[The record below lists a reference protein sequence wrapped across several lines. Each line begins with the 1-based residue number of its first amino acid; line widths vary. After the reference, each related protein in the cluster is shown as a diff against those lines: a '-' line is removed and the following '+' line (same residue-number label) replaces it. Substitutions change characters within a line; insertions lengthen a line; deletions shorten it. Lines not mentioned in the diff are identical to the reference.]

1 MLRLDE
7 MPAAPSGC
15 TAAPVSAIKS
25 TGLRPLSGS
34 ARMRSF
40 PMTCPRPVLRVSTS
54 GDAACTCTV
63 SSTAPSDN
71 STLITGASLT
81 CSTRPVRTCD
91 LKPGRFTSS
100 RYGPTGRL
108 GSVYEPFASV
118 TVVRFKPVAVCVAVT
133 SAPGSTP
140 PLESFTMPVICAVDP
155 ACAYNST
162 LESRIAREPQTTSRR
177 TRFIRPPERTRRRY
191 GSRRSNQVLGR
202 EYSCRHDIVNRSDI
216 ALWRPRGGWKQ
227 ERVRLA
233 DATVERKGREG
244 RKEILSYFAPFA
256 TSAFDRDVL

>member
-1 MLRLDE
+1 ALSALVATLNSCSASGNGSGRFALSYGLLCVAPSSRYATPDDCPPAIEISFPPCMLRLDE
-7 MPAAPSGC
+7 MPAVPSGC

-81 CSTRPVRTCD
+81 CSTRPVRTYD

-118 TVVRFKPVAVCVAVT
+118 TVVRFKAVAVCVAVT

-155 ACAYNST
+155 ACACNST
-162 LESRIAREPQTTSRR
+162 LESRIATEPQTTSRR

-191 GSRRSNQVLGR
+191 GSRRSKQALGR
-202 EYSCRHDIVNRSDI
+202 EYSCRHDNV
-216 ALWRPRGGWKQ
+216 
-227 ERVRLA
+227 
-233 DATVERKGREG
+233 
-244 RKEILSYFAPFA
+244 
-256 TSAFDRDVL
+256 